1 MFNEFP
7 SIYLPHKIITSGIN
21 NYKILKKIFSNVSII
36 GSSRSIKNSNRIF
49 KKNNTCLVLP
59 EGIESEC
66 IILLNFVINL
76 AFKMP
81 EINFIFRLHPL
92 TNVTK
97 IKKMLKK
104 KTKRF
109 NFDNIEIS
117 AKSLSFDLNRS
128 SVCLYR
134 GSTSSIAAV
143 QSGLIPI
150 YYNYRSDLNI
160 DPMFQINKKMRYA
173 KNLEDFK
180 TILNMKKQKKEL
192 ILKKILRLANNYFV
206 KFDHKILN
214 KILSY

>member
-1 MFNEFP
+1 
-7 SIYLPHKIITSGIN
+7 
-21 NYKILKKIFSNVSII
+21 
-36 GSSRSIKNSNRIF
+36 
-49 KKNNTCLVLP
+49 
-59 EGIESEC
+59 
-66 IILLNFVINL
+66 
-76 AFKMP
+76 MP

-143 QSGLIPI
+143 QSGLMPI
-150 YYNYRSDLNI
+150 YYNYRSDFNI
-160 DPMFQINKKMRYA
+160 DPMFQINKKMRYV

-180 TILNMKKQKKEL
+180 IILNMKKQKKEL
-192 ILKKILRLANNYFV
+192 ILKKIIKLANNYFV